1 MISPWNATQ
10 ATFLTGCFHF
20 HFYSI
25 TSVSEMSSE
34 LDINQARVRT
44 WKMELKYFIHIYID
58 IKQYTL
64 VAHSLKYLNE
74 IIINKYSDAG
84 ILKIHENKL
93 HSNTHFISSEISTDI
108 LRIMAVLDVL
118 PFEFSWLL

>member
-1 MISPWNATQ
+1 MISPRNVTEV
-10 ATFLTGCFHF
+10 TFLTGCFDF
-20 HFYSI
+20 HFCSI
-25 TSVSEMSSE
+25 SIVSEMCSE
-34 LDINQARVRT
+34 LDTNQTRVLYLEIGIIVFYR
-44 WKMELKYFIHIYID
+44 YID

-84 ILKIHENKL
+84 ILKISENKS
-93 HSNTHFISSEISTDI
+93 HSNTHFNSSEISTDI
-108 LRIMAVLDVL
+108 LRILAVLDVI